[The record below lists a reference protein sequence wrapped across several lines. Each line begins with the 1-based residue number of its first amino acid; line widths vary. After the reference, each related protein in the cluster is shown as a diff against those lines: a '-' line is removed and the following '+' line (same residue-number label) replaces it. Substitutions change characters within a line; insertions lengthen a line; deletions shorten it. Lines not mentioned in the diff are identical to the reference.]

1 MVLGFWLQHDDVI
14 WMWVFLACRDG
25 FDRYEF
31 LEDDQLVAKLTDQR
45 FLLARGFVICDV
57 SALIDHNLFVCM
69 VVFLENDV
77 IHASQFCSNKRLA
90 ETEQNVV
97 VCSCSNCRCRRT
109 SARHTYVYTI
119 VAVTIMEPVRSHTNK
134 TCASRSHTLH

>member
-1 MVLGFWLQHDDVI
+1 
-14 WMWVFLACRDG
+14 MWVFLACRNG

-57 SALIDHNLFVCM
+57 SALIDHNLFCCM

-77 IHASQFCSNKRLA
+77 IHASQFCSNKRFA
-90 ETEQNVV
+90 ETEQNVSRLQLQQLQMQKNIREIYICIHDC
-97 VCSCSNCRCRRT
+97 CSDDYGACEI
-109 SARHTYVYTI
+109 TY
-119 VAVTIMEPVRSHTNK
+119 
-134 TCASRSHTLH
+134 